1 MSECPDRV
9 GSVGIDGSGLTWRDI
24 ATSVRTLAGGLR
36 QAGAGP
42 GDRIAVMAGRS
53 RYALSSLL
61 AIWANG
67 SSAVLL
73 DERHPAERLRW
84 TVRDAGCSVLVSS
97 ESEPNAAELG
107 LALIETSG
115 SETETETGAA
125 AGTEAVAGTGGAG
138 RPLAGFGLDEW
149 TRGPDESEAY
159 VVYTSGTTG
168 RPKGVRIG
176 SAALEHFL
184 ANAASLGYR
193 PGSRAV
199 CVVSPGF
206 DGWLWSV
213 LTPFVNAVTCVAI
226 DTAFGQIEDALAAQE
241 IDNLCM
247 TPSLYAAME
256 KLPRAEVAVVAGE
269 RCPDSLVAR
278 LRESAD
284 RVLNVYGPTE
294 ATIATTMADTARGD
308 DPRTIGRPMPG
319 CTVTVVDADLNE
331 VPPGVTGELLIGGA
345 GVALGYVGT
354 NAPGADRFL
363 ERDGVRYFRTGDR
376 GMLRADG
383 QLTCL
388 GRMDNQVKIGGFR
401 IELEEIESIACA
413 VPGIE
418 RAVAYVRGEPGTLAL
433 GLLTAS
439 GGPLD
444 ADLRERLTHEFASR
458 LPRQLCPTLLHR
470 MAEVPLEPTGK
481 VSRREVAE
489 LGDSEP
495 SGGGHDRDSA
505 GDSAGDEGAD
515 ITRPARGDASQQP
528 VLDSVMEAW
537 NSVFGQSVAEDAD
550 FFAIGGHS
558 LLAAQLASRI
568 ELQLEVAVSI
578 TDVLTARTPRAL
590 ADRIDETRAA

>member
-1 MSECPDRV
+1 MSQCPDHV

-24 ATSVRTLAGGLR
+24 ATSVRTLAGELR

-61 AIWANG
+61 AVWANG

-84 TVRDAGCSVLVSS
+84 TVRDAGCSALVSS

-115 SETETETGAA
+115 SETG
-125 AGTEAVAGTGGAG
+125 AVAGTATGTGADSAG
-138 RPLAGFGLDEW
+138 RLLAGTGLDEW
-149 TRGPDESEAY
+149 TLGQGESEAY

-176 SAALEHFL
+176 TAALERFL
-184 ANAASLGYR
+184 ANAETLGYR

-213 LTPFVNAVTCVAI
+213 LTPFVNGVTCVAV
-226 DTAFGQIEDALAAQE
+226 DPAFGQLEDALAAQE

-269 RCPDSLVAR
+269 RCPDVLVAR

-345 GVALGYVGT
+345 GVALGYVGAD
-354 NAPGADRFL
+354 APGADRFL
-363 ERDGVRYFRTGDR
+363 DRDGARYFRTGDR

-383 QLTCL
+383 QVSCL

-401 IELEEIESIACA
+401 VELEEVERIACA

-444 ADLRERLTHEFASR
+444 DDLRERLTHEFASR
-458 LPRQLCPTLLHR
+458 LPRQLCPTRLHR
-470 MAEVPLEPTGK
+470 MAEVPLEATGK
-481 VSRREVAE
+481 VSRHEVAE
-489 LGDSEP
+489 LGDREL
-495 SGGGHDRDSA
+495 SGGGHDGN
-505 GDSAGDEGAD
+505 GDWNGDGAEGGGAD
-515 ITRPARGDASQQP
+515 IARPMLGDVSRQP

-537 NSVFGQSVAEDAD
+537 NSVFGRSVAEDDD
-550 FFAIGGHS
+550 FFSIGGHS

-568 ELQLEVAVSI
+568 ELHLEVAVSI
-578 TDVLTARTPRAL
+578 ADVLTARTPRAL